1 MCLSPLKM
9 GGGGE
14 PPHNPINSHL
24 KSHASSQSPHHSHFQ
39 QVKSELAPIYSPFG
53 ELIPNLTNLALQ
65 NTNFSATNA
74 LGGIW
79 PVYMTNGT
87 IAGII
92 AHLCGIPQ
100 NMPIA
105 PNNFNKKHFLSSAT
119 CVSDILAKAGYK
131 QVFFGGVNGDFAG
144 KRHFLAS
151 HNIEV
156 RDIKYLQDNGLI
168 PNPLPKSMQG
178 AWDLKDT
185 EVFNMA
191 KLYLQ
196 DKLDSQQN
204 VGEPFVLYI
213 LTVDTHINDGVVDET
228 RCPNTPKS
236 TAGAFM
242 CADTIVGDFVEFV
255 RNSKFKDNT
264 TIIVLG
270 DHLSM
275 ASNFFPPQAK
285 RAVFNAF
292 INPKFTQT
300 PTPQLTKERIL
311 SHFDIAPLILDSVG
325 LRTESFGL
333 GRNPLYQK
341 TLLESEFSLDKFNAE
356 LGKRNKIYDSFWE
369 VK

>member
-1 MCLSPLKM
+1 MW
-9 GGGGE
+9 GGE
-14 PPHNPINSHL
+14 PPHNPINSHF
-24 KSHASSQSPHHSHFQ
+24 KSTISPQSPHHSHFK

-53 ELIPNLTNLALQ
+53 ELIPNLTNLALK
-65 NTNFSATNA
+65 NTNFAATNA
-74 LGGIW
+74 LGGIQQVAGTGW
-79 PVYMTNGT
+79 T
-87 IAGII
+87 IAGTT
-92 AHLCGIPQ
+92 ALLCGIPL
-100 NMPIA
+100 NMPIDGNSF
-105 PNNFNKKHFLSSAT
+105 NNKHFLSSAT
-119 CVSDILAKAGYK
+119 CVSDVLAKAGYK
-131 QVFFGGVNGDFAG
+131 QIFFGGVNADFAG
-144 KRHFLAS
+144 KRHFLTS

-156 RDIKYLQDNGLI
+156 RDIRYLQDNGLI

-178 AWDLKDT
+178 AWDLKDA

-196 DKLDSQQN
+196 GKLDSQGA
-204 VGEPFVLYI
+204 GEPFALYV

-236 TAGAFM
+236 VAGAFM
-242 CADTIVGDFVEFV
+242 CADTIISDFVEFV
-255 RNSKFKDNT
+255 RNSEFGGNT

-275 ASNFFPPQAK
+275 ATNFFPPQAK

-292 INPKFTQT
+292 VNAKFTQT
-300 PTPQLTKERIL
+300 PTPQLVKERIL

-341 TLLESEFSLDKFNAE
+341 TLLESEFSPSEFNAQ
-356 LGKRNKIYDSFWE
+356 LAKRNKIYDDFWRI
-369 VK
+369 KGSR